1 MAKVQKSDEK
11 WREELSAEEYE
22 VTRQAATEA
31 PFSGRFWDTKT
42 EGVYHCLCCGEALFD
57 SQTKYDSG
65 SGWPSFHTPV
75 AAEAVETRE
84 DRSHFMV
91 RTEVMCANCEAHLG
105 HVFPDGP
112 EPTGLRFCL
121 NSLALDLNEREAE
134 DNEDQ
139 SARDEA
145 ESSD

>member
-1 MAKVQKSDEK
+1 
-11 WREELSAEEYE
+11 
-22 VTRQAATEA
+22 
-31 PFSGRFWDTKT
+31 
-42 EGVYHCLCCGEALFD
+42 
-57 SQTKYDSG
+57 
-65 SGWPSFHTPV
+65 
-75 AAEAVETRE
+75 
-84 DRSHFMV
+84 MV

-134 DNEDQ
+134 GNEDQ
-139 SARDEA
+139 AARDEA